1 MSKKTF
7 NLITGIMGGVATAAC
22 AVVTYFEPTYAV
34 QIVAGIGIVQ
44 TAIVEVCSL
53 FRKDK

>member
-34 QIVAGIGIVQ
+34 
-44 TAIVEVCSL
+44 
-53 FRKDK
+53 